1 LIDEILQDLAE
12 KDILYSTDG
21 TEMDDEG
28 HADVTM
34 APPEDVQRNQL
45 EQVPLPSPDEGE
57 QNEIRVAQF
66 GVKSPEKR
74 FGGLRVAYVSWQI
87 CIVPT

>member
-1 LIDEILQDLAE
+1 MAEGRLSLIDEILQDLAE

-45 EQVPLPSPDEGE
+45 EQVPLPS
-57 QNEIRVAQF
+57 QT
-66 GVKSPEKR
+66 K
-74 FGGLRVAYVSWQI
+74 VSKMRYELHSSG
-87 CIVPT
+87 